1 MYQFVDQPTNRLSR
15 GSQLVLWAMR
25 GWTRQIN
32 DRRCPPAALAPGFQ
46 RLGIIDA
53 LPPFHKMMVLLNHH
67 AARDFAFQC
76 LAASAIGEDEAVLLG
91 VWQDVA
97 TGQVAN
103 AEATLAM
110 IADDNV
116 AKAITKSMLS
126 ASDVFS
132 TKGASPVGLVDELP
146 VTTEWAARS
155 VE

>member
-25 GWTRQIN
+25 GWTRQLN
-32 DRRCPPAALAPGFQ
+32 SGLCPPAALTPGFQ
-46 RLGIIDA
+46 RLGIIEA

-67 AARDFAFQC
+67 AAGNFVFRC
-76 LAASAIGEDEAVLLG
+76 LAASAIGEDEAVLLR

-103 AEATLAM
+103 AEATLGM
-110 IADDNV
+110 IADENV
-116 AKAITKSMLS
+116 AKTITKSMVS
-126 ASDVFS
+126 ASNVFS
-132 TKGASPVGLVDELP
+132 TKGACPVGLVDELP
-146 VTTEWAARS
+146 VTTEWAAKS